1 MPQDFH
7 FSTVSHQEVYM
18 TKKPNRILKS
28 SLLITAVCSLV
39 LALIASLPRWY
50 KMQETELFP
59 KARSLSDVLRP
70 VVL

>member
-1 MPQDFH
+1 MK
-7 FSTVSHQEVYM
+7 
-18 TKKPNRILKS
+18 KKPNRILVS
-28 SLLITAVCSLV
+28 SPFMTALCSLV